1 MLYSTD
7 ASNYQIDP
15 VGVVIPA
22 SRDDVLATIEIA
34 ARHGVPLLPRGGG
47 SSLSGQTVGAALVI
61 DFSKV
66 LSRVLEIDLEGGSVT
81 VEPGINIDALNRQ
94 LKPNGV
100 MFGPDPASANRATAG
115 GVVGNNSTGSHS
127 ILYGMTGDNVQAV
140 KAATVDG
147 AVLDLGPIAP
157 AAMAGRASIDD
168 AKGRLYSQLLAFRER
183 YGGLIARDF
192 PPHWRRATGYSLDQL
207 LKPDAEFNPARLLVS
222 SEGTLATLLEVTFRL
237 VPRPT
242 KTGLV
247 LLQFDELV
255 ASMAATPVILETDPS
270 AVELMGRMLIN
281 LTRSQPGFARQISMI
296 EGDPAAVLVVEYY
309 GETDAE
315 LEQKA
320 ERLKSH
326 LVASGVRTTTDPV
339 VVLDPARQEDVWS
352 VRKAGL
358 GLLMSVRGDHKP
370 IPVIEDVSV
379 PVEHLAEYVGAIE
392 ELVAA
397 HGTTAAYYA
406 HASAG
411 CLHIRPLI
419 NLKTVEGVQSMSDM
433 AYAAAGLARRFGG
446 VMSGEHGDGLQ
457 RSELNELIFGPE
469 LYQAMRE
476 FKRIWD
482 PLGLMNPGKKVD
494 GPPMT
499 ENLRFG
505 PAYRAREPKTYLDFS
520 AEGGFARAVEMC
532 NGAAVCRKLK
542 AGTMCPSFM
551 ATRDEK
557 DSTRGR
563 ANALRDALAR
573 GTLDRPDLASQR
585 RLRRARSLP
594 VMQGM
599 QDRMPIQRRHGQDQD
614 RVSGPLPGRA
624 WRLAALSGLRAHPRS
639 VPAGVAGGAIR
650 QSRHASRSRCAGE
663 ESARRGARAQSLAVC
678 GAHIHRPLAQAS
690 AATWGKAAS
699 DARQGR
705 LFPRHLHRVQL
716 PAHRHGGG
724 EAAGSGR
731 VRGHRRDS
739 AAPAAAAPALQGVRR
754 RGSQP
759 GTT

>member
-1 MLYSTD
+1 MTATLSGQPSSRHAHANGHASEPNGALPFAAGALQDELQRRITGEVRFDPVSRMLYSTD

-22 SRDDVLATIEIA
+22 TSDDVLATIEIA
-34 ARHGVPLLPRGGG
+34 AQHRIPLLPRGGG

-61 DFSKV
+61 DFSKA
-66 LSRVLEIDLEGGSVT
+66 LSRILSVDVEGRSVT

-94 LKPNGV
+94 LKPTGM

-115 GVVGNNSTGSHS
+115 GVIGNNSTGSHS

-140 KAATVDG
+140 KAATIDG
-147 AVLDLGPIAP
+147 SVLDLGPIGL
-157 AAMAGRASIDD
+157 AAMAGRASVDD
-168 AKGRLYSQLLAFRER
+168 VKGRLYGQLLAFRER

-207 LKPDAEFNPARLLVS
+207 LKPDVEFNPARLLVS
-222 SEGTLATLLEVTFRL
+222 SEGTLATLLEATFRL

-242 KTGLV
+242 RTGLV

-296 EGDPAAVLVVEYY
+296 EGDPAAVLVVEFY
-309 GETDAE
+309 GESDAE

-320 ERLKSH
+320 AHLKAH
-326 LVASGVRTTTDPV
+326 LVARGVRTMADPV

-392 ELVAA
+392 DLVAA

-419 NLKTVEGVQSMSDM
+419 NLKTVEGVESMSDM
-433 AYAAAGLARRFGG
+433 AYAAASLARRFGG

-457 RSELNELIFGPE
+457 RSELNELIFGRE
-469 LYQAMRE
+469 LYSAMRE

-505 PAYRAREPKTYLDFS
+505 PSYRAREPKTYLDFS
-520 AEGGFARAVEMC
+520 GEGGFARAVEMC
-532 NGAAVCRKLK
+532 NGAGVCRKLK

-551 ATRDEK
+551 ATREEK

-563 ANALRDALAR
+563 ANALRDVLAR
-573 GTLDRPDLASQR
+573 GTLDRPDLASKDVYDVLDLCLSCKACKTECPSSVDMAKLKTEFLAHYQAEHGTT
-585 RLRRARSLP
+585 ARS
-594 VMQGM
+594 
-599 QDRMPIQRRHGQDQD
+599 
-614 RVSGPLPGRA
+614 RVFGHIHDLS
-624 WRLAALSGLRAHPRS
+624 RLASPFAPFVNLGMRLGLDAPVKRAL
-639 VPAGVAGGAIR
+639 GVAPDR
-650 QSRHASRSRCAGE
+650 SLSPFASRTFYRSMACPPA
-663 ESARRGARAQSLAVC
+663 AAQGARAE
-678 GAHIHRPLAQAS
+678 
-690 AATWGKAAS
+690 
-699 DARQGR
+699 DARQGC
-705 LFPRHLHRVQL
+705 LFP
-716 PAHRHGGG
+716 
-724 EAAGSGR
+724 
-731 VRGHRRDS
+731 
-739 AAPAAAAPALQGVRR
+739 
-754 RGSQP
+754 
-759 GTT
+759 